1 VFLTLSLQV
10 LQQHILFLAPSADM
24 TLPLLSCLILLA
36 VWRRERHHHPER
48 QGLQPAARL
57 LLLSL
62 LPVLLLILFLSRLSL
77 AAHCSLHHQLTPP
90 LCFFCTMFLYLQYG
104 DVKDTIILK
113 DKVSNQP
120 RGCAFVSYATKEE
133 AEAAIHALDKGVH
146 LPGALC
152 PMEVSLKVFFPFKS
166 VAFTAFSAASR

>member
-1 VFLTLSLQV
+1 
-10 LQQHILFLAPSADM
+10 
-24 TLPLLSCLILLA
+24 
-36 VWRRERHHHPER
+36 
-48 QGLQPAARL
+48 
-57 LLLSL
+57 
-62 LPVLLLILFLSRLSL
+62 
-77 AAHCSLHHQLTPP
+77 
-90 LCFFCTMFLYLQYG
+90 MFLYLQYG